1 MAITRAQRVQAQTHS
16 NAARNALPDLEPGRF
31 IWNGTSN
38 KLEVYNGGTWQSFYI
53 EGNPI
58 DGGDISGTIDG
69 SQISGQI
76 DGALLYNEVDGALLV
91 TEVDGALLDQRSRR
105 HAADGHD

>member
-58 DGGDISGTIDG
+58 SGDDISGTIDG

-91 TEVDGALLDQRSRR
+91 NEVDGALLTNEVDGTLLDR
-105 HAADGHD
+105 HD

>member
-38 KLEVYNGGTWQSFYI
+38 KLEVYNGGSLGSRFTSKAAQSMAAAS
-53 EGNPI
+53 PAQ
-58 DGGDISGTIDG
+58 SMAAR
-69 SQISGQI
+69 SQ
-76 DGALLYNEVDGALLV
+76 APLTV
-91 TEVDGALLDQRSRR
+91 
-105 HAADGHD
+105 HC